1 MTIRK
6 IKVNGNEYQFVNSSR
21 NTRSGFAHDTVLF
34 KNDYE
39 IADYSC
45 HYLNRTWECYQYQTV
60 MLMCVDEEIDREY
73 NRFIENYKYI
83 NGIKRMT
90 AEKRCLADI
99 EFEDRADIKELRKVY
114 KELNNRN

>member
-21 NTRSGFAHDTVLF
+21 NTRSGFAHDTTLF

-39 IADYSC
+39 VADYSC

-60 MLMCVDEEIDREY
+60 MQRCISEEIDREY
-73 NRFIENYKYI
+73 NRFIDNYKYK
-83 NGIKRMT
+83 NNIKRLT
-90 AEKRCLADI
+90 LIKRVEAEQEFNTLA
-99 EFEDRADIKELRKVY
+99 EIKELRKVY
-114 KELNNRN
+114 KALEKSN